1 MTGFDKVTER
11 FVPNNQCDVASVEFA
26 KAQRL
31 TNGTVEPLSFAVPRI
46 KSELFLE
53 DLFPP
58 IKVLWEPTFTA
69 SNKPAVRISLQPGG
83 MNTCK
88 RSNNPKKCLPVMT
101 PKPGKMSDS
110 TNINQLIGQKTQF
123 NKSWVSDLVRSGA
136 EGPDFAADVLLMD
149 YHRSR
154 FYNLVDIA
162 GMAFHPVMTSL
173 SSSVTLFPI
182 QRITLILRSLATE
195 TVIGFSGFTAVVVLT
210 K

>member
-1 MTGFDKVTER
+1 MCPTIRATWPPSSSTRPSFY
-11 FVPNNQCDVASVEFA
+11 
-26 KAQRL
+26 QRL
-31 TNGTVEPLSFAVPRI
+31 PTPTAYLRRTRHKI
-46 KSELFLE
+46 ELFLE

-88 RSNNPKKCLPVMT
+88 RSNNPKKSLPVMK
-101 PKPGKMSDS
+101 PKPGSSGS
-110 TNINQLIGQKTQF
+110 TNINQLIGQQTQF
-123 NKSWVSDLVRSGA
+123 NKSWISDLVRSGT

-149 YHRSR
+149 HHRSR
-154 FYNLVDIA
+154 FSNPVDIA

-182 QRITLILRSLATE
+182 QRWTE
-195 TVIGFSGFTAVVVLT
+195 IFKAEF
-210 K
+210 